1 MTHIQRLKF
10 ADLWLRHTRI
20 TTGPAV
26 HLLNENAMRL
36 LASAVILAL
45 ASAAVSAAETSKT
58 ACRDGD
64 HGADRMSRVKSP
76 SLPWFVAREP
86 REPFGGH
93 PLVPVPK
100 PRGPIALKQAL

>member
-1 MTHIQRLKF
+1 
-10 ADLWLRHTRI
+10 
-20 TTGPAV
+20 
-26 HLLNENAMRL
+26 MRL

-64 HGADRMSRVKSP
+64 HGADCVSHGEAP

-93 PLVPVPK
+93 PPIPVPK
-100 PRGPIALKQAL
+100 PRGPIASQQAL

>member
-1 MTHIQRLKF
+1 MTHSQRLKF
-10 ADLWLRHTRI
+10 VDLWLHYARI

-36 LASAVILAL
+36 LASAVIFAL

-58 ACRDGD
+58 ICRDGD
-64 HGADRMSRVKSP
+64 HSAGCAGRVEAP

-93 PLVPVPK
+93 PPIPVAK
-100 PRGPIALKQAL
+100 PRGPIASK